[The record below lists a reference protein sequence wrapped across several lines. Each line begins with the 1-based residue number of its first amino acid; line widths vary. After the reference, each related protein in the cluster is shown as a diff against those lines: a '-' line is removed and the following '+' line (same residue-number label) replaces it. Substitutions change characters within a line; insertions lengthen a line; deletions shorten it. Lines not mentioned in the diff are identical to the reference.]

1 MEVYNMSKKDQPQHV
16 NRGKKHEPGE
26 CGNRRGVKWGVALLL
41 TLLLVGVFFYI
52 DPDLQKE
59 SLAAAPPQEA
69 KVDAG
74 VTFVSYPETTF
85 ADGKARHFQY
95 KTSGATTVRYF
106 VLKSSDGVIR
116 AAFDACDVCW
126 PENKGYYQDGDYM
139 VCKNC
144 GKRFQSTKVNVVTGG
159 CNPSALERTIQDGK
173 VVIQVKHIEEGKRFF
188 AGRSGQ
194 GRG

>member
-1 MEVYNMSKKDQPQHV
+1 MSTK
-16 NRGKKHEPGE
+16 GKKKSIVRYQGKDTAKTT
-26 CGNRRGVKWGVALLL
+26 RKRGIIWAALLL
-41 TLLLVGVFFYI
+41 ACGFIAVGAYLYMDSPGQQREI
-52 DPDLQKE
+52 SSP
-59 SLAAAPPQEA
+59 LASAAPTSDTGA
-69 KVDAG
+69 L
-74 VTFVSYPETTF
+74 TVSYPETLF
-85 ADGKARHFQY
+85 ADGKARHFEH
-95 KTSGATTVRYF
+95 KTPDGNTIRYF

-144 GKRFQSTKVNVVTGG
+144 GRRFQSTKVNVVTGG
-159 CNPSALERTIQDGK
+159 CNPSALERNIKDGQ